1 MEGGNGGDLRQQL
14 KEREAELRELR
25 QRLEQVESGNDRL
38 GEEIQRLRKELKAA
52 GRRPHC
58 QANPGKRKKQ
68 RKRPGRKAGQGRFA
82 FRSAP
87 ATSAAGEPPAEVPV
101 TITECPCCGGE
112 LRAPRRRI
120 NMGRPRI
127 GSVRG

>member
-25 QRLEQVESGNDRL
+25 QRLEQVESENDRL
-38 GEEIQRLRKELKAA
+38 CEEIQRLRKELKAA

-68 RKRPGRKAGQGRFA
+68 RKRPGRKAGQGRFV

>member
-68 RKRPGRKAGQGRFA
+68 LKRPGRKAGQGRFA

-120 NMGRPRI
+120 NIGRPRI

>member
-25 QRLEQVESGNDRL
+25 QRLEQVESENDRL

-68 RKRPGRKAGQGRFA
+68 RKRAGRKAGQGRFA

-120 NMGRPRI
+120 NIGRPRI